1 MKKLFTLGAAF
12 LFMVYFVAAQQQ
24 LQNPGFEDWEDIN
37 YGLEEPV
44 DWSSIKT
51 SDGGDI
57 INAAAPVVWEQSDDA
72 HSGNYSIKLFNVS
85 IFSIVATGTLTNG
98 RVHADYDPEAGYVFT
113 DPEDEQWHTSLTDRP
128 DSVAFWVK
136 YSPRLDDSATVQVL
150 LHIDE
155 GTLPPTPEN
164 MANWIAFAEIKI
176 GGTYDTWT
184 KFTAPFTY
192 FCTGDPEYVLV
203 VLTSGNGTTPVE
215 GSYALFDD
223 IELIYDPSGIED
235 NPMADVYIFTD
246 GENIYMENMP
256 KDFYM
261 NATID
266 IISLSG
272 NKVLSSR
279 INSNQINISQSA
291 VSKGIYIVRIVGQNK
306 VYTQKLLIH

>member
-12 LFMVYFVAAQQQ
+12 LLMVYFVAAQQQ
-24 LQNPGFEDWEDIN
+24 LQNPGFEDWEDIS

-44 DWSSIKT
+44 NWSSIKT
-51 SDGGDI
+51 SDGGDL
-57 INAAAPVVWEQSDDA
+57 INTAAPVVWEQSDDA
-72 HSGNYSIKLFNVS
+72 HSGNYSVKLFNVS
-85 IFSIVATGTLTNG
+85 VFSIVATGTLTNG
-98 RVHADYDPEAGYVFT
+98 RVHAEFDPEAGYVYT
-113 DPEDEQWHTSLTDRP
+113 DPEDEQWHTVLTDKP
-128 DSVAFWVK
+128 DSVAFWLK
-136 YSPRLDDSATVQVL
+136 YFPEGDDSATVQVL
-150 LHIDE
+150 LHVDE

-164 MANWIAFAEIKI
+164 MANWIAFAEIKV

-184 KFTAPFTY
+184 KFTAPFTN
-192 FCTGDPEYVLV
+192 FSADDPEYVLV

-223 IELIYDPSGIED
+223 IGLIYNPSGIED
-235 NPMADVYIFTD
+235 NTMANVYIFTD
-246 GENIYMENMP
+246 GENIYMENIP

-272 NKVLSSR
+272 NKIFSSR
-279 INSNQINISQSA
+279 INSDQINISQNA
-291 VSKGIYIVRIVGQNK
+291 VSKGIYIVRIVGQEK